1 MASTYSTTLGIEKM
15 GAGDQSGTWG
25 DTTNFNWDILDRIIG
40 YSSITLGSTSYTLDV
55 RVSAPSS
62 GASNVQTGM
71 YRVLKFI
78 DAGDLGGTATI
89 TISTSTVSAYFVVV
103 NGLSGGRALTFQQ
116 GSNAVTYTLPNGKS
130 ALIYA
135 DGSDEVISAMANP
148 QFTSIDTSGNANIQG
163 SLALGTDLAVIDG
176 GTGVGT
182 HTDKGILYGQGTS
195 NILATAA
202 GTQGQF
208 LRAGSGG
215 TPGFETVSAL
225 NPAGSIIMYGAA
237 TPPTGYLL
245 CDGSAV
251 SRSTYADL
259 FTAIGT
265 TWGAGDGSSTF
276 ALPDLEG
283 AFLRGTGTGTI
294 NSRSKAGP
302 SVGSFQEDELQAHAH
317 KISGFTGSGSGGSDK
332 LYAVSY
338 TTPYGGQEIHWMG
351 HTFML
356 MKTGG
361 KSGAQTVRSN
371 DETFPYNA
379 GVKYCIKF

>member
-1 MASTYSTTLGIEKM
+1 MSSIIKVGKVQSSTGQDAVTIADSGALTASGGIANAGTITAGTLG
-15 GAGDQSGTWG
+15 
-25 DTTNFNWDILDRIIG
+25 
-40 YSSITLGSTSYTLDV
+40 TSVNLPSFV
-55 RVSAPSS
+55 GMIAP
-62 GASNVQTGM
+62 
-71 YRVLKFI
+71 F
-78 DAGDLGGTATI
+78 
-89 TISTSTVSAYFVVV
+89 
-103 NGLSGGRALTFQQ
+103 
-116 GSNAVTYTLPNGKS
+116 
-130 ALIYA
+130 
-135 DGSDEVISAMANP
+135 AM
-148 QFTSIDTSGNANIQG
+148 
-163 SLALGTDLAVIDG
+163 
-176 GTGVGT
+176 
-182 HTDKGILYGQGTS
+182 
-195 NILATAA
+195 
-202 GTQGQF
+202 
-208 LRAGSGG
+208 
-215 TPGFETVSAL
+215 
-225 NPAGSIIMYGAA
+225 A
-237 TPPTGYLL
+237 TPPTGWLA

-251 SRSTYADL
+251 LRSTYADL

-371 DETFPYNA
+371 DEPFPYNA